1 MGSCQLETTMN
12 MAQEILEHA
21 KQEIIKHSENG
32 ITLAGVTQIMDRL
45 IKEYDV
51 REYYIPKSEEKTKDP
66 Q

>member
-1 MGSCQLETTMN
+1 MN

-21 KQEIIKHSENG
+21 KQEIIKHSDNN

-51 REYYIPKSEEKTKDP
+51 REYYVPNSQDKRKP
-66 Q
+66 PR